1 MNRDRRGLARR
12 ARFLAAGTIL
22 LGAGLAST
30 AQADHG
36 LDPTYFPSLG
46 YFVDIFATV
55 SGQSARYG
63 GKHAVLPN
71 GDIVVAGIVRLENDT
86 IAPYWNIGLVRY
98 SPQGYPRLWTGSGGP
113 YFHNFNQYVLYPNLT
128 NGGTGDA
135 LIESVEDIA
144 YAEGKIYVLVTRVFG
159 GVERDAAVVVF
170 NEDGTFQQNL
180 SVIASTANEYAR
192 ALEVTVTGITA
203 KPVTLTVLAERYAP
217 LARMVVTK
225 LNLGSN
231 GLLSADANFNG
242 GAPLVVPFNC
252 TGGGCGFYAGDIA
265 RPKRFFQ
272 GDGMPIY
279 VVGSAQYNG
288 PDWDFAVVRI
298 NANGTID
305 TSFGAG
311 GTNYFDFSEP
321 GSDSGDFAYRLDID
335 SGIPGLTADTLF
347 IAGNVRRSCKDGIGI
362 VAVTSENQIPAGFG
376 VGGRVVHG
384 GSSETGTIC
393 AQEASLYLGDLA
405 RQGNELAVAGTTA
418 SLDQGGTLRVDGAL
432 LRVDATNGSQ
442 RGLARLPIEYQGERF
457 GDARLRGISHAGQGR
472 YLVSGDLTNTI
483 ANLGPVFLSAA
494 VAPSDRIFADGFD
507 RSVVLPTL

>member
-12 ARFLAAGTIL
+12 ARFLAVGTIL

-231 GLLSADANFNG
+231 GLLSA
-242 GAPLVVPFNC
+242 
-252 TGGGCGFYAGDIA
+252 
-265 RPKRFFQ
+265 
-272 GDGMPIY
+272 
-279 VVGSAQYNG
+279 
-288 PDWDFAVVRI
+288 
-298 NANGTID
+298 
-305 TSFGAG
+305 
-311 GTNYFDFSEP
+311 
-321 GSDSGDFAYRLDID
+321 
-335 SGIPGLTADTLF
+335 
-347 IAGNVRRSCKDGIGI
+347 
-362 VAVTSENQIPAGFG
+362 
-376 VGGRVVHG
+376 
-384 GSSETGTIC
+384 
-393 AQEASLYLGDLA
+393 
-405 RQGNELAVAGTTA
+405 
-418 SLDQGGTLRVDGAL
+418 
-432 LRVDATNGSQ
+432 
-442 RGLARLPIEYQGERF
+442 
-457 GDARLRGISHAGQGR
+457 
-472 YLVSGDLTNTI
+472 
-483 ANLGPVFLSAA
+483 
-494 VAPSDRIFADGFD
+494 
-507 RSVVLPTL
+507 